1 MHDIIFTHQ
10 GESKKI
16 LCQLLSKLHLP
27 GAVDENKIKTLK
39 LLIYNVQSVSE

>member
-1 MHDIIFTHQ
+1 MTSFPTYK

-27 GAVDENKIKTLK
+27 EAVDENKIKTLK